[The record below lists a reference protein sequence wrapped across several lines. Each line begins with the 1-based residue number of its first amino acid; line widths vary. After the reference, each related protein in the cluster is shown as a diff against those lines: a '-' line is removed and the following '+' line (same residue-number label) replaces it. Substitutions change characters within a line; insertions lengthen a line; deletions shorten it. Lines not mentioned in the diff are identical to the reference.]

1 MQPTH
6 GSKLENATFA
16 EVTSSTKLQMSFS
29 SYLYCTFI
37 LSSYLSKTKLF
48 FEIFIRTHF
57 NICIEGL
64 LSVRFVAVVSGCG
77 KTWGVTEVSR
87 CLCGKYMIKS
97 I

>member
-48 FEIFIRTHF
+48 
-57 NICIEGL
+57 L
-64 LSVRFVAVVSGCG
+64 KSLSEHTLTFVLKDSSLSDLWQSFQDVEKHGVLQRSPGVSVVN
-77 KTWGVTEVSR
+77 T
-87 CLCGKYMIKS
+87 
-97 I
+97 

>member
-48 FEIFIRTHF
+48 LKSLSEHTLTFVLKDSSLSD
-57 NICIEGL
+57 L
-64 LSVRFVAVVSGCG
+64 LQSFQDVEKHGVLQRSPGVSVVN
-77 KTWGVTEVSR
+77 T
-87 CLCGKYMIKS
+87 
-97 I
+97 